1 MRCHCKL
8 GTSSGNAE
16 FFGSLSIALEITPQ
30 GKPVL
35 NLSTIVAL
43 FLKGFRLIGPPP
55 FTSCAN
61 LKLAAGLFQ
70 EIASRICHQIFFPP
84 DLNFPLLLG
93 SERF

>member
-1 MRCHCKL
+1 MCCHCKL

-35 NLSTIVAL
+35 NFSTIVEL
-43 FLKGFRLIGPPP
+43 FLKGFRLISPTP

-61 LKLAAGLFQ
+61 LKLAAGIFY
-70 EIASRICHQIFFPP
+70 EIASRICHQIFFPT
-84 DLNFPLLLG
+84 DLNFPILLG